1 MSSKRM
7 HRFEFDRNKKANP
20 HLMQSAD
27 YHIYNMVAHQDPYA
41 VPGGPDTQALIIE
54 EACGLQRRVRNP
66 EIQKACQ
73 EPYLQDD
80 CTSYVSS
87 YVSGSRGG
95 YGGGSARSGSRSGYN
110 GPPYP
115 ESSSCFRPPSRAGSD
130 AGSSYRGGPGNP
142 PARGGYDGGSS
153 YRGSQRSE
161 GRRSARSADRSSR
174 ASDSYYS
181 AQGAKPFSP
190 GCSERP
196 RSTDNRG
203 SQRSARGS
211 DIRGTETERSSVF
224 SGSQKRSE
232 YGSRARSSDGRSR
245 GSGSRYSQ
253 TEWRR

>member
-54 EACGLQRRVRNP
+54 EACGLQRRVRCP
-66 EIQKACQ
+66 EIQTACQ

-80 CTSYVSS
+80 CSS
-87 YVSGSRGG
+87 FVSGSRGG
-95 YGGGSARSGSRSGYN
+95 YGGGSARSGSRLGYN
-110 GPPYP
+110 GTPYP
-115 ESSSCFRPPSRAGSD
+115 ESSSCFKPPSRGGSE

-142 PARGGYDGGSS
+142 PARGYDG
-153 YRGSQRSE
+153 GSQRSE

-174 ASDSYYS
+174 ASDGYYQ
-181 AQGAKPFSP
+181 AQGPAAKPFSP
-190 GCSERP
+190 GYSERP

-211 DIRGTETERSSVF
+211 DYSGTLRSERSSVV
-224 SGSQKRSE
+224 SGSEKRSE
-232 YGSRARSSDGRSR
+232 YGSRARSADGRSR

-253 TEWRR
+253 SEWRR